1 MDNKRRGQTPERR
14 KQATE
19 PEPEATPHVSL
30 DEGQSS
36 SRLEESREPSEN
48 EEKRRVAEKLREQGS

>member
-1 MDNKRRGQTPERR
+1 MSDKRRGQEPERR

-19 PEPEATPHVSL
+19 PEPEATPHISPE
-30 DEGQSS
+30 EGQSS

-48 EEKRRVAEKLREQGS
+48 EEKRRVAGKLREQGS